1 MNSLKPLDRKLLF
14 ELIKNS
20 RRSDRELARILKVSQ
35 PTITRKRGYLEKKL
49 IDSYTAIPKWAE
61 LGYNIFAVTLVKIKT
76 EIASKEK
83 YDAMRKRGREW
94 LMKQHSIL
102 MAGGCR
108 GMGVDS
114 FMMSVHK
121 TYADFDEFMH
131 NYRLELG
138 DTAEDVQSIIINLA
152 GRELLKPLNLKYL
165 AETETK

>member
-1 MNSLKPLDRKLLF
+1 
-14 ELIKNS
+14 
-20 RRSDRELARILKVSQ
+20 
-35 PTITRKRGYLEKKL
+35 
-49 IDSYTAIPKWAE
+49 
-61 LGYNIFAVTLVKIKT
+61 
-76 EIASKEK
+76 
-83 YDAMRKRGREW
+83 
-94 LMKQHSIL
+94 
-102 MAGGCR
+102 
-108 GMGVDS
+108 MGVDS